1 MVETGSSSSRSPW
14 HEGERAVQR
23 RAGVPD
29 AIEDIGRIVFQSSM
43 TEQHRRFFA
52 QLPFLVVGSID
63 GEGRPWAS
71 LLAGRPGFAH
81 SPDPEH
87 LTVRAL
93 PAPGDPLAGALRV
106 GAALGTLGIE
116 LPTRRRNRMNG
127 TVSAVDAEG
136 FTVRVEESF
145 GNCPQ
150 YIQRRDYGA
159 ERSGGAVEAEMLTGL
174 DAAARAAIRR
184 ADTSFVASAARR
196 VDVSHRGGQAG
207 FLGIAEDGAIVVPD
221 FSGNRYFNTLGNLAV
236 NPRAGLL
243 IPDFASGDLLQLTGT
258 TETVWDGPELR
269 AIAGAERLWRLT
281 VTGGNRLRGALP
293 MAFRFGEYSPRSLA
307 TGVWQAA

>member
-1 MVETGSSSSRSPW
+1 MIERDDRSTGSAW
-14 HEGERAVQR
+14 HAGERAVQR

-29 AIEDIGRIVFQSSM
+29 AIEEIGRIVFRSSM
-43 TEQHRRFFA
+43 NEQHRRFFA
-52 QLPFLVVGSID
+52 QLPFLIVGSVD
-63 GEGRPWAS
+63 QEGRPWAS
-71 LLAGRPGFAH
+71 LLSGPPGFAH

-87 LTVRAL
+87 LTIAAL
-93 PAPGDPLAGALRV
+93 PAPGDPLALALHV

-127 TVSAVDAEG
+127 TVSALDGNG

-150 YIQRRDYGA
+150 YIQRRDYGTD
-159 ERSGGAVEAEMLTGL
+159 RSGEPVRVEALNAL
-174 DAAARAAIRR
+174 DEAARALIRR
-184 ADTSFVASAARR
+184 ADTSFVASAAQR
-196 VDVSHRGGQAG
+196 VDVSHRGGQPG
-207 FLGIAEDGAIVVPD
+207 FLGIAEDGAIIVPD
-221 FSGNRYFNTLGNLAV
+221 FSGNRYFNTLGNFAV

-269 AIAGAERLWRLT
+269 AIEGAERLWRLT
-281 VTGGNRLRGALP
+281 VTGGNRLSGALP
-293 MAFRFGEYSPRSLA
+293 MAFRAVEYSPRSLA
-307 TGVWQAA
+307 TGIWRAA